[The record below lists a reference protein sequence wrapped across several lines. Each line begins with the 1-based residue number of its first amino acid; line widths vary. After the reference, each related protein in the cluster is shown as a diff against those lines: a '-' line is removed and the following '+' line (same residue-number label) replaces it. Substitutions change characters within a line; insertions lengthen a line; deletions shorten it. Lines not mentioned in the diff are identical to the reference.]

1 MTNSELLQFFEPLE
15 FNMNYY
21 VCYNCFNYNVYC
33 ECIELKKENK
43 MKNTKKIEELQ
54 NEIKRLEQ
62 EQKAPKKETMTS
74 LTDKFQK
81 SQDQLAVA
89 VEALQFM
96 KQFRQLSREVYITAT
111 RALEKIEGMK

>member
-1 MTNSELLQFFEPLE
+1 MS
-15 FNMNYY
+15 
-21 VCYNCFNYNVYC
+21 CYSTDPNC
-33 ECIELKKENK
+33 ECRQCDPQGVSKRNRSWKEEKSKNKPKEIK

-62 EQKAPKKETMTS
+62 EEKAPKKETVAS
-74 LTDKFQK
+74 LTEKFEK
-81 SQDQLAVA
+81 SQDKLAIA